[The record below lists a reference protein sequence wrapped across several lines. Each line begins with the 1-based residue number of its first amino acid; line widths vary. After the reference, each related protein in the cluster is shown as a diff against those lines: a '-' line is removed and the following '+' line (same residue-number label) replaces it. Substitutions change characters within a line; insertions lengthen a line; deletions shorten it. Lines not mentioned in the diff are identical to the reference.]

1 MLSMRWNR
9 FLKFAGSFLA
19 MSGCTLGSNTPV
31 ASDLDSAAYVELG
44 KSLFFETAWSKN
56 GAVSCAH
63 CHRPEF
69 AYSDTLPMAGGNAFG
84 VPARNIPS
92 LLGVSLK
99 KTLNWDGGV
108 RSLEEQAL
116 IPLHAE
122 GDFGLPPAESLKRI
136 QGKEYLS
143 KWKHTLNLKTAV
155 TALARFQ
162 ESLQLPEPVMDK
174 DYRAGLEWFKN
185 KNCQNCHAGVHY
197 SDGQFHRLKGV
208 KTSTDLGRYR
218 ITGLPQDSFAFR
230 TPALPTSWLSPP
242 FLHNGQ
248 AKNVQE
254 AMQAHGLEFSPAE
267 IQVLELF
274 LHRLAGMGAKKT
286 SSATPQPP
294 FL

>member
-9 FLKFAGSFLA
+9 FLKFAGSLLA
-19 MSGCTLGSNTPV
+19 MSGCTLGSNIPV

-69 AYSDTLPMAGGNAFG
+69 AYSDTLATAGGNALG

-92 LLGVSLK
+92 LLGVSR
-99 KTLNWDGGV
+99 KTLLNWDGGV

-122 GDFGLPPAESLKRI
+122 GDFGLPPVQSLQRL
-136 QGKEYLS
+136 QGKDYLE
-143 KWKHTLNLKTAV
+143 KWGYSLNLRTAV

-162 ESLQLPEPVMDK
+162 QTLKLPEPVMDK
-174 DYRAGLEWFKN
+174 HYQIGLEWFQN
-185 KNCQNCHAGVHY
+185 QNCQQCHAGPSF
-197 SDGQFHRLKGV
+197 SDGKFHRLKGV
-208 KTSTDLGRYR
+208 KTSADLGRYR
-218 ITGLPQDSFAFR
+218 ITGIPQDSFAFL
-230 TPALPTSWLSPP
+230 TPSLCTSWLSPP
-242 FLHNGQ
+242 FLHDGQ
-248 AKNVQE
+248 AQNLNEV
-254 AMQAHGLEFSPAE
+254 MQAHGLELSQGE

-274 LHRLAGMGAKKT
+274 LQSLAGMAAAPT
-286 SSATPQPP
+286 N
-294 FL
+294 